1 MEAILT
7 DTLINEQLYLWPS
20 SQNPVFLNSN
30 KNIFLIFTF
39 PWVASFSDGHLFCI
53 PRVSAHESYTDVNH
67 VLKDKTCNNVRKQK
81 LNRFTVYMTCE
92 KIPVMMMMMM
102 IYLFSINL
110 QSFSEKIEN
119 CRWDS
124 LIGCTIY

>member
-1 MEAILT
+1 MEAIVT

-30 KNIFLIFTF
+30 KKISFYFDIPLSSQLQWWTPFLHSKGVRSRELPLYTN
-39 PWVASFSDGHLFCI
+39 VSHL
-53 PRVSAHESYTDVNH
+53 
-67 VLKDKTCNNVRKQK
+67 LKGKTCNYVRKQK
-81 LNRFTVYMTCE
+81 LNRFTVYMKCE

-119 CRWDS
+119 
-124 LIGCTIY
+124 YQ